1 MLHGR
6 QGTSRLA
13 ERLFASKQTF
23 AVKLATVMKPAEI
36 SAENFENYRLALSF
50 FSYTQLIFSEC

>member
-6 QGTSRLA
+6 QGTSSLA

-23 AVKLATVMKPAEI
+23 AVKLATVMKPADI
-36 SAENFENYRLALSF
+36 SAEKFENYRLPVCLL
-50 FSYTQLIFSEC
+50 QLHAVDI